1 MARETTRAD
10 LFARPVLCCI
20 SDRANGDPVSLLRQ
34 TADCLVELFQF
45 RSAHLTDRQRWTV
58 ARTLAAIPRASTR
71 LLISRLADLATAI
84 DADGVHFPFGTFPA
98 EPALASL
105 GEKIVGASVHS
116 LTEAQDAARRGAG
129 YLLLAPVFDPLSK
142 PASGKSLGLEQLN
155 AVCSAVAIPVI
166 ALGGMVP
173 DRFAE
178 VLQAGAGGIAG
189 ISLFADPARIQE
201 TVESFRELKMS
212 RGGPMWPP

>member
-34 TADCLVELFQF
+34 TADCFVELFQF

-71 LLISRLADLATAI
+71 LLISRLADLAAAVG
-84 DADGVHFPFGTFPA
+84 ADGVHFPSGTFPA
-98 EPALASL
+98 ERALANL
-105 GEKIVGASVHS
+105 AGKIAGASVHS
-116 LTEAQDAARRGAG
+116 LAEAQDVAKKGAD
-129 YLLLAPVFDPLSK
+129 YLLLAPIFDPLSK
-142 PASGKSLGLEQLN
+142 AASGKPLGLELLH

-178 VLQAGAGGIAG
+178 VLQTGAAGIAG
-189 ISLFADPARIQE
+189 ISLFADRAQIQK